1 MPRVTK
7 KSLQKIELEIMVEVV
22 ETIIYLEQI
31 PRKNKATKIKIWQ
44 KLETLKSKLEEFKN
58 KL

>member
-1 MPRVTK
+1 
-7 KSLQKIELEIMVEVV
+7 MVEVV

>member
-7 KSLQKIELEIMVEVV
+7 KSLQKIEFEIMVEVV